1 MRLLEEKQ
9 KAFEN
14 VKELE
19 TRAKKIDF
27 KNKT

>member
-1 MRLLEEKQ
+1 MRILEEKQ
-9 KAFEN
+9 KAFQN

-19 TRAKKIDF
+19 TRAKNIDM